1 MGMEEK
7 LVEESEG
14 GKFGYV
20 WRPWTFSIGDQV
32 LFLPPES
39 HKEAWEQVEEFYG
52 QTGVVLRRCRGVS
65 STGVDDEYDIIFK
78 DGTVSAT
85 VVESLPSVYLRT
97 VSKV

>member
-1 MGMEEK
+1 MGMEER

-14 GKFGYV
+14 SKMGYI
-20 WRPWTFSIGDQV
+20 WSPWSFDVGDQV
-32 LFLPPES
+32 LFLPPDS
-39 HKEAWEQVEEFYG
+39 HKEAWEQVKDYYG
-52 QTGVVLRRCRGVS
+52 LTGVVLRRNRGVS
-65 STGVDDEYDIIFK
+65 TSGIDDEYDIIFK